1 MAAIIQVPVDD
12 PDVNLFRPHDPN
24 GYWTIEVDG
33 VRRGP
38 VRWHASQDCGEV
50 QMTARSLRALRDALN
65 RELADAPPPLT
76 VPTMDANLPFVI
88 HDADSVPVGYPAR
101 LNGDPAEDAPTLVL
115 RGTTPMETQP

>member
-76 VPTMDANLPFVI
+76 VPTMDANL
-88 HDADSVPVGYPAR
+88 DADAVPIGYPSR
-101 LNGDPAEDAPTLVL
+101 LNGDPADVPTMAFRIATPTED
-115 RGTTPMETQP
+115 RK